1 MILKILK
8 YIIYT
13 LIILLFASA
22 IGMCIINVI
31 DKRLSDI
38 TINIPKQNVVLK
50 IPERTSIEGMNN
62 KRHTLGNFNENVN
75 KDENDILEGFD
86 GKTKVQCV
94 NIPNGSKTNKQPW
107 QINNNQCIK
116 DHHHDEAPICEYGP
130 TNWPDPK
137 NMSPVD
143 RDLFKYNYPSNM
155 TLQDYINWL
164 GLYQD
169 SKEELSYDHLVN
181 LRKIN
186 RGIKLRYE
194 FGICPPSSKYAPPTN
209 AEEYFNKLYNKH
221 GHIDFQSHANSTT
234 GALLGANYKDYSD
247 FKQNFNQ
254 YGTSGVILNPD
265 IEIKNTSNKIKNF
278 LPHYQDNR
286 DHNID
291 YL

>member
-8 YIIYT
+8 YITFT
-13 LIILLFASA
+13 LVILLFASA

-50 IPERTSIEGMNN
+50 IPEKTSIEGMNN
-62 KRHTLGNFNENVN
+62 KRHTLGNYSEH
-75 KDENDILEGFD
+75 NDNGILEGFD
-86 GKTKVQCV
+86 GKIKVQCV
-94 NIPNGSKTNKQPW
+94 NTHGSKSNNQPW
-107 QINNNQCIK
+107 QIDNNQCIK
-116 DHHHDEAPICEYGP
+116 NHHHDEAPICEYGP
-130 TNWPDPK
+130 TNYQDPQ

-164 GLYQD
+164 KLYQD
-169 SKEELSYDHLVN
+169 TKEELAYDHLVN

-186 RGIKLRYE
+186 RGIKLKYE

-247 FKQNFNQ
+247 FKQNFDQ
-254 YGTSGVILNPD
+254 YGTSGVVLNPD
-265 IEIKNTSNKIKNF
+265 IDIKDSNKKVKNF

-286 DHNID
+286 NYNTDN
-291 YL
+291 L